1 MCHWKFVKKKKCQIS
16 SENIQSDLTRNAIH
30 LLLINARQTEW
41 ISLMNVKYVA
51 GFCSKVLARPCMK
64 IEHNL
69 RNRYGI
75 SIMPITPNDQYINSC
90 WLSMII
96 RNIHCSA
103 APTQC
108 SAMDFRNKHSVHAF
122 HLSTIHFDVATHGP
136 CCVHCSP
143 IAQIICLTLMHT
155 KCRIYSKS
163 VLLRWI
169 VHKMVRELIFLPG
182 V

>member
-1 MCHWKFVKKKKCQIS
+1 MKCMCHWKFVKKKKCQIS

-96 RNIHCSA
+96 RNIFTVLRRPLNAVPWISVINI
-103 APTQC
+103 QC
-108 SAMDFRNKHSVHAF
+108 
-122 HLSTIHFDVATHGP
+122 THFI
-136 CCVHCSP
+136 S
-143 IAQIICLTLMHT
+143 QQFTLMWLHT
-155 KCRIYSKS
+155 
-163 VLLRWI
+163 
-169 VHKMVRELIFLPG
+169 VHVVFIARQSLK
-182 V
+182 

>member
-1 MCHWKFVKKKKCQIS
+1 MPMKSSKRVKYYEVHVSLEIFQKKEMPNQFRKYSIRFNAKCNSFTVNKCTANRMNFVD
-16 SENIQSDLTRNAIH
+16 E
-30 LLLINARQTEW
+30 
-41 ISLMNVKYVA
+41 YVA

-163 VLLRWI
+163 VLLR
-169 VHKMVRELIFLPG
+169 
-182 V
+182 